1 MSKLKLGKDHILDQE
16 VKIMVKESIASNNV
30 PIVGGE
36 FDKQLAEF
44 KKDTSYKEKFRR
56 CELDDLYGIEIFL
69 FKPKKEAAVGL
80 LLVDKGK
87 TKNTKDLFHA
97 TNIAKV
103 IKVGVNIK
111 EPKYK
116 VGDLVLLPYAQVTGF
131 TENPKYAMYHQL
143 DDSNYKPIVDENIP
157 YEVYTF
163 VASMGGNAFVP
174 PQEFDLRGEDIT
186 TYMAHQDFII
196 GKYNF

>member
-16 VKIMVKESIASNNV
+16 VELMVKESIASNNV

-44 KKDTSYKEKFRR
+44 KKDTSYKERFRR
-56 CELDDLYGIEIFL
+56 CELDDLYGIEIFM

-80 LLVDKGK
+80 LLVDNGR

-97 TNIAKV
+97 TNIAKI

-116 VGDLVLLPYAQVTGF
+116 VGDLVLLPYAQVTGL
-131 TENPKYAMYHQL
+131 TPNPKHAMYHQL
-143 DDSNYKPIVDENIP
+143 DDSNYKPILNEAIP
-157 YEVYTF
+157 EMIHTF
-163 VASMGGNAFVP
+163 VVTLGGSAFLP
-174 PQEFDLRGEDIT
+174 PQEFDVEDEDIK
-186 TYMAHQDFII
+186 TYTAYQDFII